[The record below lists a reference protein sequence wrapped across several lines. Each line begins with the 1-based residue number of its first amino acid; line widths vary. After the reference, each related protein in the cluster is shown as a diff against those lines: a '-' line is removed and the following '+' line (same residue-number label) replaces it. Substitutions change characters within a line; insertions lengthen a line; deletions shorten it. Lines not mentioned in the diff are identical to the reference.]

1 MIFQTIFNSN
11 VNTFTPTSLTSVPKH
26 DERSDVYLYFKKCNL
41 YHLNFVSN
49 PCVDIQRK
57 RIEERLPNSRMPF
70 PLPIRAFTSI
80 DYTAPEIYTRG
91 LWTKTERLTQTS
103 MPTFSVLLQ
112 TFLLR

>member
-1 MIFQTIFNSN
+1 M
-11 VNTFTPTSLTSVPKH
+11 
-26 DERSDVYLYFKKCNL
+26 
-41 YHLNFVSN
+41 SN

-112 TFLLR
+112 TFLSPLNFCRFSYRQFAVVSKSRKAHVTEKDSPD